1 MLLFIVT
8 TCCSKMAELPDA
20 CKQNQSRDY
29 LSSLWLQIDNTA
41 PMNGTTAFEPF
52 LSSCKSNQGEKTQ
65 NVGMT
70 LGNPFFFRSVVYT
83 LVFVRF

>member
-1 MLLFIVT
+1 MQTSYVNTVQKTVWLAGTAAFRWQL
-8 TCCSKMAELPDA
+8 
-20 CKQNQSRDY
+20 
-29 LSSLWLQIDNTA
+29 SLWLQIDNTA

-70 LGNPFFFRSVVYT
+70 LGNPFLFSEVLFIP
-83 LVFVRF
+83 LFL